1 LLQLSPDSAFYRRLN
16 AATAAQC
23 LTPSIPRCV
32 NGRHT
37 DRLISEEAVTRRPFE
52 ANHEQFA
59 LWNPKRAPLFRDVRR
74 VVIAHRDPMIG
85 ESFVLLLGLKGMAA
99 QHVTTLEA
107 LAGLIDTW
115 RPQAL
120 MIDTRLTLAGNTG
133 FVRTLSLDSAHIRTL
148 LLAMSNFLPEDVVK
162 DLQAAGYDGHCRR
175 PCAMWQVSELLSEFF
190 SSAAP
195 R

>member
-1 LLQLSPDSAFYRRLN
+1 
-16 AATAAQC
+16 
-23 LTPSIPRCV
+23 
-32 NGRHT
+32 
-37 DRLISEEAVTRRPFE
+37 
-52 ANHEQFA
+52 
-59 LWNPKRAPLFRDVRR
+59 
-74 VVIAHRDPMIG
+74 MIG

-133 FVRTLSLDSAHIRTL
+133 FVRTLSLDSVHIGTL